1 MTASPST
8 PGRGPWCPSPGLP
21 TRWSHRPSTSA
32 ARDFDFSIYSLV
44 EGEAYQKYVIDFK
57 EHRMP
62 ENLLKDNLS
71 PMDFMNLC
79 DEKDYVCTVENVVEN
94 SDYLLFGT
102 NKYMFIY
109 DKQMDK
115 LTGYNFIENSA
126 LKAGK
131 ADYLTL
137 NSSNYIAQ
145 VWQSS
150 EFKRHIDNRKERDG
164 NLEGL
169 DRQYLQIYESM
180 EDEDNP
186 ILLIYELPCNDAD

>member
-1 MTASPST
+1 
-8 PGRGPWCPSPGLP
+8 
-21 TRWSHRPSTSA
+21 
-32 ARDFDFSIYSLV
+32 
-44 EGEAYQKYVIDFK
+44 
-57 EHRMP
+57 
-62 ENLLKDNLS
+62 
-71 PMDFMNLC
+71 
-79 DEKDYVCTVENVVEN
+79 
-94 SDYLLFGT
+94 
-102 NKYMFIY
+102 MFIY